1 MKTANRELKAYSRLL
16 EAANR
21 KQLQTLLLRLQP
33 NAPASWG
40 KMTAQQMLEHL
51 IEQVQYTNGKKQP
64 FCDVSEEAAKI
75 AKQAYIYTTLEIP
88 KNVVLGEL
96 PEKLIYRDIPTS
108 VKQLMTELEDFD
120 QSFNQ
125 PGTTEI
131 HGGFGAMNYQEWLIW
146 HGEHFT
152 HHLTQ
157 FRLL

>member
-1 MKTANRELKAYSRLL
+1 MNTANRELKAYSRLL

-40 KMTAQQMLEHL
+40 KMTTQQMLEHL

-96 PEKLIYRDIPTS
+96 LEKLIYRDIPTS
-108 VKQLMTELEDFD
+108 VKQLMTDEL
-120 QSFNQ
+120 
-125 PGTTEI
+125 PGMAHMAWETFHTPLDAI
-131 HGGFGAMNYQEWLIW
+131 
-146 HGEHFT
+146 
-152 HHLTQ
+152 
-157 FRLL
+157 